1 MKTIPRGLLLPV
13 VCLCFAGAPHA
24 GAEQAVA
31 QGYNLRGYGA
41 FSHREETV
49 GKPPTTVALHR
60 FTFADA
66 GHAAIFASKIFS
78 DFELTS
84 GNRIVPLETR
94 YGSVDAVAIGEDGWI
109 VPLLPKGSRK
119 VCVLLGKDRASL
131 VAAAD
136 RELKAAPLRRTS
148 MSHPLFMDK
157 WDRYPLGVWQ
167 AIGDYERDDQRKT
180 PETFYEWMGRVGLN
194 PQINLGNNAI
204 DLVSNDNTLTWLR
217 RYFAKYGV
225 KYQRTQWLEHNAD
238 LYNRNPFLTQAINP
252 HVMTRW
258 DYYGELR
265 DAPGLTRDVQNASFL
280 ATLKR
285 VDSDPNQMAI
295 LDPNGEIGPFRNTFW
310 GASGPVHQ
318 RNFVRYLRD
327 VRGFS
332 LDDVS
337 LRYLGKKGGFKQWAD
352 VPLADWRTFYG
363 WTNGAVDLCGEWRM
377 LCDEKSEGYSARWA
391 APDYPDSDW
400 MKFYYPGDTA
410 SYALASRGYPI
421 WMRHS
426 VRVDPSTFSDRIYLS
441 VVPLCASTVQVFLNG
456 KLVGQLDPRFRTLPV
471 MGQFDVTDIVRAQP
485 NLTVVLRFAAGDAP
499 NGPVFL
505 TSKRMEDFPTSDP
518 LLNARRFDHMDYV
531 DWAAADTVRTTL
543 LAIRAVDPD
552 RPIKVHAFEGA
563 AYGWKVLQDLGGY
576 SHHTGSGP
584 GWQWTDPKQRGL
596 TRNIPDS
603 SETGGPVG
611 NLRDLKGLF
620 GNLVFMGKNAH
631 DYFINLQSITKDP
644 SMRAW
649 FESKLPEIKVMGRV
663 NANSAP
669 MASIRGLVNERYS
682 FEFSHWEDWRY
693 GIDLAVGGEMSPLLD
708 EVRIREGHL
717 PYSAIVDE
725 GTPCWDASMSA
736 ALQTYVEEGGV
747 LLLNDMSG
755 IHTFT
760 ERGKGAGPAL
770 AGITAN
776 PAPVQQTSLSL
787 DGTDPLF
794 GSSIAAMKI
803 YTRPETPT
811 VSPLVL
817 PGTVVIGTY
826 PDGKPAVTRRNLGK
840 GAVYFF
846 GGSRYPKEAILALK
860 EKLGSEVHASVKG
873 GADLFRTARSN
884 NGCEDLLMVRGL
896 GGKPATVQWSFD
908 YPPAAIY
915 NPVTGAPVPAS
926 IVGNTATFTVT
937 IPDWDFSWFAA
948 RRPEVKDAFAHW
960 LQRQSNIWQG
970 VAKKTVAPNPPQF
983 RHFDL
988 NHDWKFVQ
996 AASADAAQAL
1006 MKQDDELA
1014 GLQPFDLLLWNT
1026 PGQAAKS
1033 GPEAVGLYRR
1043 DFDLPKGWDK
1053 DNKVELNI
1061 RGQVHDAH
1069 LHGFVGQS
1077 TIYLNGAQIWQGA
1090 RLDSAMI
1097 DVTATLKPGRNRL
1110 EMIHSGAGIM
1120 AGIMLVRSALPDQT
1134 IDLAGTWQAV
1144 DGPQAVR
1151 DVALPGEVQTVFLY
1165 RDVVVPRE
1173 QAGKEVWLRVEGDST
1188 FAIVNGRLRYWD
1200 MNGPSTSAVFRGCE
1214 INVTPD
1220 IRFGE
1225 TNRIVL
1231 ATRAMFAHWEKPRL
1245 KYDRVELC
1253 FYPPGRWNGVS
1264 EGIRSALTAAELAD
1278 VDQLS
1283 RVVKLYP
1290 MVHAPLAKT
1299 AQPPLCTPE
1308 EAMRYQPPA
1317 AALDLDVSAS
1327 DGQVRDRSSN
1337 NVPITVKGTVTP
1349 FVEKGGLIHGI
1360 YLHGD
1365 NASPGY
1371 LEIPSAGIRHYLEG
1385 KPFTVCAWVRPIAIN
1400 QPGGSLMNWASDV
1413 FNLEL
1418 TDNNIAVFIQAEAP
1432 RRLMAESVLRQRQ
1445 WQFLTFAFDGRNG
1458 RLYVDGVTVAAQ
1470 TWPAALPGVGSPVT
1484 IGSIGGHRE
1493 FLNAKLAG
1501 FAVYP
1506 GALQEDQVA
1515 KLYMKER
1522 TPFLTKPDD
1531 AWPEDENFNL
1541 HIAQGGISDVAEIPG
1556 KIAAGP
1562 GIKVEASDSKEG
1574 KPFLALNGKDG
1585 FLLVNEHE
1593 RVHLLHDPFSL
1604 IMDIRP
1610 SADASGMLFRR
1621 HHEICLSLSKDGSL
1635 VLDANIGRNQR
1646 LVFPKAITAGQWNRF
1661 MLTYDGQ
1668 TASLFRDGAL
1678 VKRENYPGALCGGKY
1693 PLIFGAD
1700 NTLTPIG
1707 GAIHMDLRELR
1718 LIPHVLEKMP

>member
-1 MKTIPRGLLLPV
+1 MPNY
-13 VCLCFAGAPHA
+13 H
-24 GAEQAVA
+24 
-31 QGYNLRGYGA
+31 LRGYGA
-41 FSHREETV
+41 FSHLEETV

-60 FTFADA
+60 FTFADPE
-66 GHAAIFASKIFS
+66 HAAIFSSKIFS
-78 DFELTS
+78 DFELS
-84 GNRIVPLETR
+84 VGNRIVPLETR
-94 YGSVDAVAIGEDGWI
+94 YGSVDAVACGEDGWI
-109 VPLLPKGSRK
+109 VPLLPEGSRK
-119 VCVLLGKDRASL
+119 VCVLIGKDRGSL
-131 VAAAD
+131 VGAI
-136 RELKAAPLRRTS
+136 EKKLKAAPLRRDA
-148 MSHPLFMDK
+148 MSHPLFLDK
-157 WDRYPLGVWQ
+157 WDRYPLGMWQ
-167 AIGDYERDDQRKT
+167 AIGDYEKDDQRKT
-180 PETFYEWMGRVGLN
+180 PESFYEWMGRIGLN
-194 PQINLGNNAI
+194 PQISMYPSM

-217 RYFAKYGV
+217 HYFSKYGV
-225 KYQRTQWLEHNAD
+225 KYQRAQWLEHNAD
-238 LYNRNPFLTQAINP
+238 LYNRNPFLSQAINP

-258 DYYGELR
+258 DNYGEIR
-265 DAPGLTRDVQNASFL
+265 DAPGLIRDVQNASFL
-280 ATLKR
+280 ETLKR
-285 VDSDPNQMAI
+285 TDSDPNQMAI
-295 LDPNGEIGPFRNTFW
+295 LDPNGEIGPFKHIFW

-327 VRGFS
+327 VRKFS
-332 LDDVS
+332 LDDLS
-337 LRYLGKKGGFKQWAD
+337 LRYLGKNGGFKQWAD

-377 LCDEKSEGYSARWA
+377 LCDEKSEAYSARWA

-400 MKFYYPGDTA
+400 MRFYYPGDTA
-410 SYALASRGYPI
+410 IYALAARGYPI
-421 WMRHS
+421 WMRRS
-426 VRVDPSTFSDRIYLS
+426 VRVETSTFSDRIYLS
-441 VVPLCASTVQVFLNG
+441 VAPLCNNTVQVFLNG
-456 KLVGQLDPRFRTLPV
+456 KLVGQIDPRVRTLPV
-471 MGQFDVTDIVRAQP
+471 IGQFDVTDIVRAQP
-485 NLTVVLRFAAGDAP
+485 NLTLALRFAAGDAP

-518 LLNARRFDHMDYV
+518 YLNARRFDHLDFV
-531 DWAAADTVRTTL
+531 DWAVADSVRTSL

-552 RPIKVHAFEGA
+552 RPIKVHAFEDSSW
-563 AYGWKVLQDLGGY
+563 GWKVLQELGGY

-584 GWQWTDPKQRGL
+584 GWHFTDPKQRGL

-644 SMRAW
+644 AMRAW
-649 FESKLPEIKVMGRV
+649 FESKMPEIKVMGRV
-663 NANSAP
+663 NANSSP
-669 MASIRGLVNERYS
+669 MASIRGLVNDRYS
-682 FEFSHWEDWRY
+682 WEFSRWENWRY
-693 GIDLAVGGEMSPLLD
+693 GIDLAVGGEMSPVLD

-717 PYSAIVDE
+717 PYRAIVDE
-725 GTPCWDASMSA
+725 GTLCWDPEMSA
-736 ALQTYVEEGGV
+736 ALQTYVEEGGI
-747 LLLNDMSG
+747 LMLNDVSG
-755 IHTFT
+755 LHTFT

-770 AGITAN
+770 AGIAPN
-776 PAPVQQTSLSL
+776 PAPVQQSSFAL

-794 GSSIAAMKI
+794 GSSTAAMKI
-803 YTRPETPT
+803 STRPETPS
-811 VSPLVL
+811 VSPLAL

-840 GAVYFF
+840 GAVYYF
-846 GGSRYPKEAILALK
+846 GVSRYPKEAIQGLK
-860 EKLGSEVHASVKG
+860 DKFGPKVHASVEG

-884 NGCEDLLMVRGL
+884 NGSEDLLMVRGL
-896 GGKPATVQWSFD
+896 GGKPATVQWSFG

-915 NPVTGAPVPAS
+915 NPVTGAPVPAT

-960 LQRQSNIWQG
+960 LKRQSEIWQG
-970 VAKKTVAPNPPQF
+970 VAKNPVAPKPPLF

-996 AASADAAQAL
+996 AASVDAAQAL
-1006 MKQDDELA
+1006 MKQDDKQA
-1014 GLQPFDLLLWNT
+1014 GLQPFDLVLWNT
-1026 PGQAAKS
+1026 PGQATGS
-1033 GPEAVGLYRR
+1033 EAVGLYRR

-1053 DNKVELNI
+1053 DNKVDLAI
-1061 RGQVHDAH
+1061 RGQVHDLQ

-1090 RLDSAMI
+1090 RLDSAII
-1097 DVTATLKPGRNRL
+1097 DVTAKLKPGRNRL
-1110 EMIHSGAGIM
+1110 EMIHSGTGIM

-1134 IDLAGTWQAV
+1134 LDLAGTWQAV

-1151 DVALPGEVQTVFLY
+1151 EVTLPGEVQTVFLY
-1165 RDVVVPRE
+1165 RDVVVPRD

-1200 MNGPSTSAVFRGCE
+1200 MNWSTSCNAEFHGCE

-1231 ATRAMFAHWEKPRL
+1231 ATRAMFSHWEKPRL
-1245 KYDRVELC
+1245 KYNRVELG

-1264 EGIRSALTAAELAD
+1264 EGIRAALTAAELAE

-1283 RVVKLYP
+1283 RLVKLYP
-1290 MVHAPLAKT
+1290 MVHAPLAKA
-1299 AQPPLCTPE
+1299 AQPALCTSA
-1308 EAMRYQPPA
+1308 EALSYQPPA
-1317 AALDLDVSAS
+1317 AALDLDVSGS
-1327 DGQVRDRSSN
+1327 DGRVHDRSAN
-1337 NVPITVKGTVTP
+1337 NIPIIVKGTVTP
-1349 FVEKGGLIHGI
+1349 FVEKGGLIHGV
-1360 YLHGD
+1360 YLQGES
-1365 NASPGY
+1365 ASPGY
-1371 LEIPSAGIRHYLEG
+1371 LEIPSSGIRHYLEG
-1385 KPFTVCAWVRPIAIN
+1385 KPFTVCAWVKPMAIN
-1400 QPGGSLMNWASDV
+1400 QPGGSVMNWASDV

-1418 TDNNIAVFIQAEAP
+1418 VDSNIAVFIPAELP
-1432 RRLMAESVLRQRQ
+1432 RRLVAESVLRQHA

-1458 RLYVDGVTVAAQ
+1458 RLYVDGVLVAAQ
-1470 TWPAALPGVGSPVT
+1470 TWPSALPGRDVPFT
-1484 IGSIGGHRE
+1484 IGSIGGWRQ

-1501 FAVYP
+1501 FALYP

-1522 TPFLTKPDD
+1522 TPFLPKPDD
-1531 AWPEDENFNL
+1531 AWPEDDHFSL
-1541 HIAQGGISDVAEIPG
+1541 HIAQGGISDGAEIPG
-1556 KIAAGP
+1556 KITPGP
-1562 GIKVEASDSKEG
+1562 GIKVEAVDGKDG
-1574 KPFLALNGKDG
+1574 KPFLSLNGKDG
-1585 FLLVNEHE
+1585 YLLVNEHE

-1610 SADASGMLFRR
+1610 AADAAGKLFRR
-1621 HHEICLSLSKDGSL
+1621 HLDICLSLSKDGSL
-1635 VLDANIGRNQR
+1635 VLDANMERNQR
-1646 LVFPKAITAGQWNRF
+1646 LVFPKAITAGQWNRI

-1668 TASLFRDGAL
+1668 TASLFRDGTL
-1678 VKRENYPGALCGGKY
+1678 VKRENYPGALCGDKY

-1718 LIPHVLEKMP
+1718 LIPRVLDKMP